1 MIEYI
6 PCARTE
12 IQSRE
17 YCGKQSSLGGKLLA
31 IQVAFQSL
39 FYTLDLK
46 NVEVCQWENVEGEN
60 KYTTYLLFP
69 FIYR

>member
-46 NVEVCQWENVEGEN
+46 NVEVCQ
-60 KYTTYLLFP
+60 
-69 FIYR
+69 